1 MLVLHTSTIFNMDN
15 FKETTLKGHIQLCE
29 LRYKSLEQRLDN
41 VEQRLAQIE
50 SKVSD
55 LGSQI
60 QSNLLEIKL
69 VLEKANAR
77 RDVQIIATIGTIV
90 VAAIGAAIMF
100 VK

>member
-1 MLVLHTSTIFNMDN
+1 MDN

-29 LRYKSLEQRLDN
+29 LRYKSLEQRLEN

-50 SKVSD
+50 DKVNN

-69 VLEKANAR
+69 VLQKADSR
-77 RDVQIIATIGTIV
+77 RDVQIIATLGTIV
-90 VAAIGAAIMF
+90 VAIIGAVLF
-100 VK
+100 GQ

>member
-1 MLVLHTSTIFNMDN
+1 MDN

-29 LRYKSLEQRLDN
+29 LRYKSLEQRLEN

-50 SKVSD
+50 DKVNN

-69 VLEKANAR
+69 VLQKADAR
-77 RDVQIIATIGTIV
+77 RDVQIIATLGTIV
-90 VAAIGAAIMF
+90 VAIIGAVLF
-100 VK
+100 GQ